1 MATVIRT
8 QIQLTEEQMERLR
21 RASAARGI
29 SIAALI
35 RDAVDRSLDDGD
47 RERRWDLAMSVVG
60 KYRDLE
66 GATDVSTRHD
76 EYFAEAIEE
85 RWRR

>member
-1 MATVIRT
+1 MSTVIRT

-21 RASAARGI
+21 RVAKARGV
-29 SIAALI
+29 SIAAVI
-35 RDAVDRSLDDGD
+35 REAVDRSLEVDD
-47 RERRWDLAMSVVG
+47 RQRRWDLAMSVVG
-60 KYRDLE
+60 TFRDIE

-76 EYFAEAIEE
+76 DYVADAIEQ